1 VSEDFGLLIDG
12 RREEAQDRTTFPDLS
27 PVTGEVVA
35 HVAAAA
41 EPDGARAVAA
51 ASRAFPSWSS
61 ASFTHRRAVLLRAA
75 DLLEADRDEHRAMF
89 ALETGATA
97 QWADMNVA
105 EAANTLREAA
115 GLASAPIGALLP
127 SADPATVNLSER
139 RPAGVVLAIVPWNAP
154 LILAARSI
162 AIALAVGNT
171 VVIRPSELAPF
182 TAGFLLADVLHRAGL
197 PDGVVNVITS
207 APGAG
212 RPLIES
218 MIADPAVR
226 RVVFIGSTPVGRS
239 IARFAG
245 QHLTPSAM
253 ELGGKNS
260 TLVLADADLDVV
272 APMVAMASFAN
283 SGQVCMCT
291 DRVLVHHTLADE
303 LAQRLSAIATD
314 LRVGDPRD
322 PETRLGPLIN
332 DGGVQNFVALVS
344 DALDRGATAVTGG
357 PERTNLYVNP
367 TVLTDVPVDADITTR
382 ESFSPVVTL
391 QPVDSDE
398 QAVELANSTE
408 FGLIAS
414 VLSADPSRAQR
425 VARQLDVGAV
435 HINGP
440 SVGDEPHVPFGGV
453 GASGFG
459 RLGGHESLHMFTEQ
473 KTLYMHQ
480 LP

>member
-1 VSEDFGLLIDG
+1 MPEDYGLLIDG
-12 RREEAQDRTTFPDLS
+12 RRQAAQDHTTFPDIS
-27 PVTGEVVA
+27 PVTGGTVA
-35 HVAAAA
+35 HIAAAA
-41 EPDGARAVAA
+41 EPDGDRAVEAAARAL
-51 ASRAFPSWSS
+51 PGWSG

-75 DLLEADRDEHRAMF
+75 DLLEAERDEHRAMF
-89 ALETGATA
+89 ALETGSTA
-97 QWADMNVA
+97 QWADMNVG

-115 GLASAPIGALLP
+115 GLASAPIGTILP
-127 SADPATVNLSER
+127 SHDPAALNLSER

-171 VVIRPSELAPF
+171 VVIRPSELAPI

-197 PDGVVNVITS
+197 PAGVVNVVTC
-207 APGAG
+207 APGG
-212 RPLIES
+212 GQTLIES
-218 MIADPAVR
+218 MIANPAVR

-239 IARFAG
+239 IARVAG
-245 QHLTPSAM
+245 EHLTPSVM

-260 TLVLADADLDVV
+260 TLVLADADLDAV

-291 DRVLVHHTLADE
+291 DRVLVHHSLADE
-303 LAQRLSAIATD
+303 LAQQLSALAST

-322 PETRLGPLIN
+322 RDTGLGPLIN

-344 DALDRGATAVTGG
+344 DALARGGTAMTGG
-357 PERTNLYVNP
+357 PERDDLYVTP
-367 TVLTDVPVDADITTR
+367 TVLTGVPFDADITTR
-382 ESFSPVVTL
+382 ESFSPVVAI
-391 QPVDSDE
+391 QPVSSDE
-398 QAVELANSTE
+398 HAIELANSTE

-414 VLSADPSRAQR
+414 VLSTDPTRAQR
-425 VARQLDVGAV
+425 VARQLNVGAV

-459 RLGGHESLHMFTEQ
+459 RLGGAESVHMFTEQ
-473 KTLYMHQ
+473 KTLYLHDSR
-480 LP
+480 